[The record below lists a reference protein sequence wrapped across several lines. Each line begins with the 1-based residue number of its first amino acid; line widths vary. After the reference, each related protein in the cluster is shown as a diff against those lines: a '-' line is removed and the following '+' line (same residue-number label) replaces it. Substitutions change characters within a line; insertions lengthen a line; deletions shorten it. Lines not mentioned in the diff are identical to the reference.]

1 MIGPIALFTP
11 PLVIADLQFPPVPH
25 LRCSGRNIPR
35 NVALRHARSYHVPNE
50 KSSRVKPMGNS
61 LPPLNALRAF
71 EAAARHLSF
80 KMAAEELHVSPTAV
94 SHQIRTLE
102 EYLQVRLFRRLNR
115 ALELTDAAQAVLPR
129 LRDGFQCLAEA
140 VEALRKKESIRIL
153 SISAAPA
160 FVTKWLVP
168 RLQRFVARHPD
179 IEVRISATM
188 HSVDG
193 HHAAAQAAAE
203 PMGIHDEAPGV
214 EIRFGAGHY
223 PGFRVDKLLSVC
235 VTPACSPRLLQG
247 EHALRSPDDLRHHTL
262 LHDDALRLADGQA
275 DWAVWLHRAGVTTVD
290 PARGPHLSHAALA
303 LDAAADGLGVALTIE
318 PLAAADL
325 ATGRLIAPF
334 ELRIPLSS
342 AYYVVCQEALVNQ
355 PHIVAFRQWLL
366 AEARATAPSG
376 TRARPKIRRSRT

>member
-1 MIGPIALFTP
+1 
-11 PLVIADLQFPPVPH
+11 
-25 LRCSGRNIPR
+25 
-35 NVALRHARSYHVPNE
+35 
-50 KSSRVKPMGNS
+50 MGTS

-102 EYLQVRLFRRLNR
+102 EYFQVRLFRRLNR
-115 ALELTDAAQAVLPR
+115 PLELTAAAQAALPK
-129 LRDGFQCLAEA
+129 LREGFQCLAEA
-140 VEALRKKESIRIL
+140 VEALRKKESVRIL

-160 FVTKWLVP
+160 FVAKWLVP

-193 HHAAAQAAAE
+193 HHAEAQAMAE
-203 PMGIHDEAPGV
+203 EMGIRDEAPGV

-223 PGFRVDKLLSVC
+223 PGFHVDKLLSVC

-275 DWAVWLHRAGVTTVD
+275 DWAVWLKRAGVTNVD
-290 PARGPHLSHAALA
+290 PTRGPHFSHAALA
-303 LDAAADGLGVALTIE
+303 LDAAADGLGLALTME

-334 ELRIPLSS
+334 ELRVPLSS
-342 AYYVVCQEALVNQ
+342 AYYVVCQEARASQ
-355 PHIVAFRQWLL
+355 PHIAAFRQWLL
-366 AEARATAPSG
+366 AEAGGMGRG
-376 TRARPKIRRSRT
+376 GARRLPRIRRSRG